1 MPVTLL
7 PLWTFYFPHHLC
19 LSTLVFS
26 FSSSSFPQ
34 NHSLIQP
41 CLLHTTSSSLLF
53 SSSCSTCT
61 QALTE
66 TSSSTTRRIIENSR
80 VVAAAMVLRLQGLVS
95 FLKVNQS
102 PLLAHQSG
110 TMKFSKMK
118 VLPLLPLLQPVRKTD
133 QWPLST
139 ETKNQFLVT
148 LVANHMV
155 VMNFPP
161 SVLLL
166 SLDKVAL
173 LLVSTWYFF
182 LCYQNAP
189 NQRWILSQTT
199 NR

>member
-61 QALTE
+61 LALTE
-66 TSSSTTRRIIENSR
+66 TSSSTRRIIENSR

-133 QWPLST
+133 QWSLST
-139 ETKNQFLVT
+139 ETLT
-148 LVANHMV
+148 LVANHVV

>member
-66 TSSSTTRRIIENSR
+66 TSSSTRRIIENSR

-133 QWPLST
+133 QWSLST
-139 ETKNQFLVT
+139 ETLT
-148 LVANHMV
+148 LVANHVV